1 MQATPK
7 TLVPLKSRIEGVSAF
22 GFPSFSFHALQVGS
36 TATVY
41 LMQLPP
47 GNSPICILHP
57 LHQIIGF
64 ASVAVLLALLSLSER
79 VELMATLRPSSTFWK
94 LAWMLVQKG
103 TVLLARA
110 AYLPVAEVLLMPL
123 DCGRA
128 VEGSGWVND
137 FDPSLTCW
145 DRPLH
150 FLNAIAGLLVVA
162 M

>member
-1 MQATPK
+1 
-7 TLVPLKSRIEGVSAF
+7 
-22 GFPSFSFHALQVGS
+22 
-36 TATVY
+36 
-41 LMQLPP
+41 
-47 GNSPICILHP
+47 
-57 LHQIIGF
+57 
-64 ASVAVLLALLSLSER
+64 
-79 VELMATLRPSSTFWK
+79 MATLRPSSTFWK